1 MNQLQPLIDTVVSSL
16 INQVARDTGKGDLAH
31 GLLAG
36 LRRIRGLAGLQ
47 AGHGAACAIDDGIHE
62 QILVRAMENFGVPP
76 VALPPPGM
84 AAVRAAAIL
93 EDVAVSCLVL
103 DGYFSGNTALK
114 LAAQAMTR
122 RLLETMG
129 GAPDW
134 SEIRKTVRG
143 HEVEAEDAGS
153 EDRWASLALH

>member
-1 MNQLQPLIDTVVSSL
+1 
-16 INQVARDTGKGDLAH
+16 
-31 GLLAG
+31 
-36 LRRIRGLAGLQ
+36 
-47 AGHGAACAIDDGIHE
+47 
-62 QILVRAMENFGVPP
+62 MENFGVPP

-134 SEIRKTVRG
+134 SEIRKTLRG